1 MRVILTCRCRR
12 ALREINERTG
22 FTGDDEGRN
31 HGLGAC
37 AADAV
42 ARRDV
47 LDRLAVDASHGTGR
61 RARLW
66 PALLSP
72 AVPSNATPGSQ
83 ACFSRPVTALAGRFG
98 RWARCAPGT
107 VSACSPAT
115 WCRSDGC
122 VVDGSATLAT
132 VVRHGEMR
140 PVRLGEHLAAGERL
154 HDGTLEL
161 RAEAD
166 AASSHLQRLR
176 SHVQHAMGSRDPAGR
191 LAPDL
196 GTLAR
201 RVQVSETDIL
211 RSQPT

>member
-1 MRVILTCRCRR
+1 MLLSSGDGSGWAFWPLG
-12 ALREINERTG
+12 ALRA
-22 FTGDDEGRN
+22 GDRVRLFPG
-31 HGLGAC
+31 
-37 AADAV
+37 
-42 ARRDV
+42 DV
-47 LDRLAVDASHGTGR
+47 
-61 RARLW
+61 
-66 PALLSP
+66 
-72 AVPSNATPGSQ
+72 VP
-83 ACFSRPVTALAGRFG
+83 V
-98 RWARCAPGT
+98 
-107 VSACSPAT
+107 
-115 WCRSDGC
+115 DGC

-132 VVRHGEMR
+132 AVRHGEMR